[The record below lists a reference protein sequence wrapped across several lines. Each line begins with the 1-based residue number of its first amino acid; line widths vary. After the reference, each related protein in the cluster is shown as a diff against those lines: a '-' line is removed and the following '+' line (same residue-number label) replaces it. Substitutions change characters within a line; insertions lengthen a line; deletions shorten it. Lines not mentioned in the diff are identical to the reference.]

1 MEIEQSFSV
10 PFPRETVWESFQ
22 DVEGIVGCLPGA
34 SLTEPPQGEQLAVA
48 MSVKLG
54 PIVAAFKGQG
64 KMELDHMDKRGVVSG
79 QGSDRKSGSRVKGE
93 ARFVLV
99 SEGDSAT
106 RVDVTVD
113 YSITGSLAQ
122 FSRGGI
128 VRELATRLTEAFA
141 DNLKARLEAQYAVVD
156 SAQTPVPTLSN
167 PLQSAEGAPVTP
179 QAGEPAAAKPAPA
192 AKAVEQAPL
201 DLGNLFW
208 VVLFNRIRRL
218 FGLKEKHQ

>member
-1 MEIEQSFSV
+1 VEIEQSFSV

-128 VRELATRLTEAFA
+128 VRELATRLTEAFG

-179 QAGEPAAAKPAPA
+179 QTGEPAAAKPAP

>member
-34 SLTEPPQGEQLAVA
+34 SLTEPPQGDQLAVA
-48 MSVKLG
+48 MNVKLG

-179 QAGEPAAAKPAPA
+179 QTGEPAAAKPAP

>member
-128 VRELATRLTEAFA
+128 VRELATRLTEAFG

-179 QAGEPAAAKPAPA
+179 QTGEPAAAKPAP